1 MKRLPSRVYTEAF
14 PNTRCFYN
22 VFVMRSICV
31 YIYIYI
37 LFYYIYNIFLKQKL
51 IIVKFVMEKCI
62 IEISYDTEHMHEYG

>member
-1 MKRLPSRVYTEAF
+1 M
-14 PNTRCFYN
+14 C
-22 VFVMRSICV
+22 
-31 YIYIYI
+31 IYIYI